1 MVKEANFDENGLMS
15 FEAFKTFMRN
25 DDGIQPDK
33 EGSMVMRSPS
43 LRRRPS
49 MATPLSLR
57 RKSFVSNVSGKLPV
71 QVKDL
76 SKQIGMPSPHFSRLQ
91 GKKKVK
97 ENASV
102 PEGSEP
108 KPQLWG

>member
-76 SKQIGMPSPHFSRLQ
+76 SKQIKNS
-91 GKKKVK
+91 
-97 ENASV
+97 
-102 PEGSEP
+102 
-108 KPQLWG
+108 